1 MTDDARER
9 ILAAAGRCIVRRG
22 DTQIRMAEVADDAG
36 LVRSTVY
43 RYFPTRDDLLLGL
56 VLMRIDAALARLV
69 RSLRWPDDPRRC
81 IPRMVLV
88 PVDSVDGDPLNE
100 ALFASESTAL
110 AGALELGSE
119 RIVDVVIA
127 HYEPLFATS
136 GRQTARCIPIWTGGR
151 WRAGS
156 TPRHCS
162 CCPRRGDTDRTGQ
175 SGASSTSSS
184 SVRLSHRSDIRAFLS
199 DRRAMRVIS

>member
-9 ILAAAGRCIVRRG
+9 ILAAAGRCIERRG
-22 DTQIRMAEVADDAG
+22 DTQIRMAEVANDAG

-69 RSLRWPDDPRRC
+69 RSLRRPDDPRRC

-127 HYEPLFATS
+127 HYEPLFAAW
-136 GRQTARCIPIWTGGR
+136 QTDGEMYPDLDRREVARWIHTAALFLLSEP
-151 WRAGS
+151 WRH
-156 TPRHCS
+156 R
-162 CCPRRGDTDRTGQ
+162 
-175 SGASSTSSS
+175 
-184 SVRLSHRSDIRAFLS
+184 SHRAKRRFVDQFVVRAL
-199 DRRAMRVIS
+199 VPPIGH

>member
-1 MTDDARER
+1 MADDARER
-9 ILAAAGRCIVRRG
+9 ILAAAGRCIERRG

-69 RSLRWPDDPRRC
+69 RSLRRPDDPRRC

-100 ALFASESTAL
+100 AMFASESTAL
-110 AGALELGSE
+110 AGALELGTE
-119 RIVDVVIA
+119 RIVDLTIA
-127 HYEPLFATS
+127 HYEPLFSKWQADGEMYPDLDRREVARWIHT
-136 GRQTARCIPIWTGGR
+136 TALFLLSPP
-151 WRAGS
+151 WRY
-156 TPRHCS
+156 R
-162 CCPRRGDTDRTGQ
+162 
-175 SGASSTSSS
+175 
-184 SVRLSHRSDIRAFLS
+184 SHRAKRRFVDQFVVRAL
-199 DRRAMRVIS
+199 VPPIGH